1 MYQQQKINMKEENK
15 IKSKLSIGSDGVL
28 TEVKFKEEA
37 KFNGIPD
44 LKGFR
49 LPAPNR
55 LLLRPLPQEDVTL
68 PSGVIIPA
76 SSAEYKAVVVLAH
89 HTSSYKTGDVV
100 ALDVNMF
107 PNLWENGRETQY
119 KNIPVV
125 YLEGEEVL
133 ITYESHIIG
142 CYGQRIEE

>member
-1 MYQQQKINMKEENK
+1 MYQQQKNNMKEEK
-15 IKSKLSIGSDGVL
+15 TKSKLSIGSDGIL
-28 TEVKFKEEA
+28 TEVKFKEES
-37 KFNGIPD
+37 KFEGIPD
-44 LKGFR
+44 LKGFK
-49 LPAPNR
+49 LPTPNR

-76 SSAEYKAVVVLAH
+76 SAAEYKAVVACSH
-89 HTSSYKTGDVV
+89 HNSPYKKGDVV
-100 ALDVNMF
+100 AVDVNMF

-119 KNIPVV
+119 KNIPIV
-125 YLEGEEVL
+125 YIEGEEVL